1 MTKTDSCC
9 WGMFVGCVLT
19 LITVSIVERVFSP
32 PNEPVSE
39 ITPIEVPAYAFD
51 DLLDAIEWEESKGIT
66 DAVGDGSAAVGA
78 FQIHKIYVD
87 DVNRILRIHKGPLPA
102 DRTPFTYNDRLN
114 RDWSRD
120 MVKVYFTHYGG
131 TLEEMARTHVA
142 GPDGWRNDPQWF
154 VRNRGYTPE
163 KAERKIANAK
173 AYWLRIKARMESI
186 RNGK

>member
-66 DAVGDGSAAVGA
+66 SVP
-78 FQIHKIYVD
+78 HKP
-87 DVNRILRIHKGPLPA
+87 LRIVTPA
-102 DRTPFTYNDRLN
+102 IGSGYMRSGHFLKCTAVVGKIDLN
-114 RDWSRD
+114 HIS
-120 MVKVYFTHYGG
+120 
-131 TLEEMARTHVA
+131 
-142 GPDGWRNDPQWF
+142 
-154 VRNRGYTPE
+154 
-163 KAERKIANAK
+163 
-173 AYWLRIKARMESI
+173 
-186 RNGK
+186 